1 MQLFSAILVLVVA
14 ASIIGTFV
22 ISFWVL
28 IKYKLKEFDDF
39 DVTKASPKAR
49 QSFKSSTKQHA

>member
-1 MQLFSAILVLVVA
+1 MQLFSAILVLTVMAAVV
-14 ASIIGTFV
+14 GTFV

-39 DVTKASPKAR
+39 DDTKASPKDRRA
-49 QSFKSSTKQHA
+49 